1 MDIPLNLQGELQ
13 NHNVRNVFTNP
24 SLYKRFSSDIVKCHS
39 CVHFHWEKKKSDLV
53 FPLWAEYRL
62 Y

>member
-1 MDIPLNLQGELQ
+1 MDIPLQ

-24 SLYKRFSSDIVKCHS
+24 SLYKRFSSDVVKCHS
-39 CVHFHWEKKKSDLV
+39 SVHFHWEKKKSDLV